1 MGCGAGPPK
10 RLIRVPIIVNPPILP
25 PGPDGIVSPTS
36 RILFARLL
44 GRCSLALLVTPPLQ
58 AQVGESGSM
67 PSGDPPLRLRLAPQL
82 DLRPR
87 SSEEEATSFGRADR
101 MSSRQT
107 PEGAVTVLDGAA
119 ELRQAGTL
127 LHADQIRYNQGTSEV
142 EAIGNVT
149 VDQVGTR
156 IAGPRLKLKLDTD
169 EGVFESPT
177 YDLPTDGGRG
187 HADRIE
193 MKGRGKFL
201 LSNATF
207 STCRPD
213 NEDWRIEARRID
225 IDQGDSSGKATTASL
240 VFQDRTILKAPAL
253 FFPIGDERKS
263 GVLTPSL
270 SITSRSG
277 AEVQVP
283 YYFNLAPN
291 YDLTLS
297 PRLSVR
303 RGLQLGSQFRYLFR
317 PMAGELIADYTPH
330 DSDAGRSRYFYSATN
345 TISRLGDWS
354 GGWHLKGVSDDN
366 YFVDYSRTLVDASE
380 RSLPRDVFLS
390 RDFGQWNFLGR
401 VLRYQNI
408 LEARLAP
415 PYEKLPQFQLS
426 TYRTDVHGFD
436 VGLLNDVTWFSRPLR
451 GSAEGMR
458 GVFNPSIAYPI
469 RRPAWF
475 VTPKASLHAST
486 YQLDVNPFG
495 ERTLSRV
502 VPTWSLDS
510 GVIMER
516 DVHWQGRPA
525 IQTLEP
531 RLFYVY
537 TPFRDQSQFPV
548 FDSAA
553 NDFNFAQL
561 FTENPFTGHDRIA
574 DSNQL
579 TAALITRHIDGA
591 TGVERLRLALAQRFY
606 FDSQEVTIPGQT
618 SRTDR
623 RSDLLLAASSEL
635 GGGHSF
641 DSGIQYAIDDDRVPR
656 VSASWRYWPGDRRL
670 LNLGVRYQSHE
681 YAQWNASW
689 QWPLSARWSSLGK
702 INYSFLQE
710 RNNPATGQLVDVRPG
725 LVEGLLGFEYAEDC
739 WAARF
744 VVQRFVTAEGSDTT
758 AFFLQFDLRGLGRL
772 GADPFGILVRNIPG
786 YRIPDNRPPPS
797 SRFYGYE

>member
-1 MGCGAGPPK
+1 
-10 RLIRVPIIVNPPILP
+10 
-25 PGPDGIVSPTS
+25 
-36 RILFARLL
+36 
-44 GRCSLALLVTPPLQ
+44 
-58 AQVGESGSM
+58 VGEGGTNSGE
-67 PSGDPPLRLRLAPQL
+67 PVRLKLAPQL

-87 SSEEEATSFGRADR
+87 RSEDAPATSFGRADR

-119 ELRQAGTL
+119 ELRQSGTL
-127 LHADQIRYNQGTSEV
+127 LHADQIRYNQGSSEV

-149 VDQVGTR
+149 VDQGETR
-156 IAGPRLKLKLDTD
+156 IVGPSLKLQLDTD
-169 EGVFESPT
+169 TGVFESPT
-177 YDLPTDGGRG
+177 YALPVNGGRG
-187 HADRIE
+187 RADRIE
-193 MKGRGKFL
+193 MKGRGRFL

-207 STCRPD
+207 STCRPEND
-213 NEDWRIEARRID
+213 DWRIEARRID
-225 IDQGDSSGKATTASL
+225 IDQEDGSGKASAASL
-240 VFQDRTILKAPAL
+240 VFQDRTILKAPVL

-270 SITSRSG
+270 SITSTSG
-277 AEVQVP
+277 AEIEVP
-283 YYFNLAPN
+283 YYLNLAPN
-291 YDLTLS
+291 YDLTLA
-297 PRLSVR
+297 PRLSPR
-303 RGLQLGSQFRYLFR
+303 RGLQLGSDFRYLFR
-317 PMAGELIADYTPH
+317 PMAGELAANYTPY
-330 DSDAGRSRYFYSATN
+330 DREAGRSRYYYNATN
-345 TISRLGDWS
+345 AISNLGGWS
-354 GGWHLKGVSDDN
+354 GGWYIKGVSDDN

-401 VLRYQNI
+401 VTRYQNI

-415 PYEKLPQFQLS
+415 PYEKVPQFQVS
-426 TYRTDVHGFD
+426 TYRTDVGGFD
-436 VGLLNDVTWFSRPLR
+436 IGLINDVTWFSQPLA

-458 GVFNPSIAYPI
+458 GVFNPSISYPI
-469 RRPAWF
+469 LRPAWF
-475 VTPKASLHAST
+475 VTPKVSLHAST
-486 YQLDVNPFG
+486 YQLDVNPAG
-495 ERTLSRV
+495 ERTLNRV
-502 VPTWSLDS
+502 LPTYSLDS

-516 DVHWQGRPA
+516 DVQWQGRPA

-531 RLFYVY
+531 RLFYAY
-537 TPFRDQSQFPV
+537 TPFEDQSQFPV
-548 FDSAA
+548 FDSTV

-561 FTENPFTGHDRIA
+561 FTENSFTGHDRIA

-579 TAALITRHIDGA
+579 TAALVTRHIDGP

-623 RSDLLLAASSEL
+623 RSDVLLAASSEL

-641 DSGIQYAIDDDRVPR
+641 DSGIQYAIRDDRIPR
-656 VSASWRYWPGDRRL
+656 VSASWRYWPGDGRL
-670 LNLGVRYQSHE
+670 LNAGVRYQSKE
-681 YAQWNASW
+681 YAQWSASW
-689 QWPLSARWSSLGK
+689 QWPMSARWSSLGK

-710 RNNPATGQLVDVRPG
+710 RNDPATGQLVDAKPG

-739 WAARF
+739 WATRF
-744 VVQRFVTAEGSDTT
+744 VVQRFVTAEGQDTT
-758 AFFLQFDLRGLGRL
+758 AFFLQVDLRGLGRL

>member
-1 MGCGAGPPK
+1 M
-10 RLIRVPIIVNPPILP
+10 L
-25 PGPDGIVSPTS
+25 
-36 RILFARLL
+36 
-44 GRCSLALLVTPPLQ
+44 TPSVQ
-58 AQVGESGSM
+58 AQGTGGGDA
-67 PSGDPPLRLRLAPQL
+67 PSAGPPLRLKLAPQL

-87 SSEEEATSFGRADR
+87 GSDEPATSFGRADR
-101 MSSRQT
+101 MSSGQT
-107 PEGAVTVLDGAA
+107 PEGTVTVLDGAA
-119 ELRQAGTL
+119 ELRQSGTL
-127 LHADQIRYNQGTSEV
+127 LHADQIRYNQSRSEV
-142 EAIGNVT
+142 EAVGNVT
-149 VDQVGTR
+149 VDQGGTR
-156 IAGPRLKLKLDTD
+156 IAGPRLKLQLDTD

-177 YDLPTDGGRG
+177 YDLPVEGGRG
-187 HADRIE
+187 RADRIE
-193 MKGRGKFL
+193 MKGRGRFL

-207 STCRPD
+207 STCRPEND
-213 NEDWRIEARRID
+213 DWRIEARRIE
-225 IDQGDSSGKATTASL
+225 IDQQDGSGKASTASL
-240 VFQDRTILKAPAL
+240 VFQDRTILKSPVL

-270 SITSRSG
+270 SVTSRSG
-277 AEVQVP
+277 VEVEVP
-283 YYFNLAPN
+283 YYLNLAPN
-291 YDLTLS
+291 YDLTLA

-317 PMAGELIADYTPH
+317 PMAGELIADYSPY
-330 DSDAGRSRYFYSATN
+330 DRSAGRSRYFYNSTN
-345 TISRLGDWS
+345 AISNLGGWS
-354 GGWHLKGVSDDN
+354 GGWYLKGVSDDN

-380 RSLPRDVFLS
+380 RSLPRDVFLT

-401 VLRYQNI
+401 VTTYQNI
-408 LEARLAP
+408 LEARLVP

-436 VGLLNDVTWFSRPLR
+436 IGLINDVTWFSRPLAR
-451 GSAEGMR
+451 SAEGMR
-458 GVFNPSIAYPI
+458 GVFNPSISYPI

-475 VTPKASLHAST
+475 VTPRASLHAST
-486 YQLDVNPFG
+486 YQLDANPAG
-495 ERTLSRV
+495 GQTLNRV

-516 DVHWQGRPA
+516 DVQWGGNAA

-537 TPFRDQSQFPV
+537 TPFREQSEFPV
-548 FDSAA
+548 FDSAV

-561 FTENPFTGHDRIA
+561 FTENSFTGHDRIA

-579 TAALITRHIDGA
+579 TAALITRHIDAG

-606 FDSQEVTIPGQT
+606 FDSQDVTIPGQS

-623 RSDLLLAASSEL
+623 RSDLLLAASGEL
-635 GGGHSF
+635 GGGHSV
-641 DSGIQYAIDDDRVPR
+641 DSGIQYALQDDRIPR
-656 VSASWRYWPGDRRL
+656 FSVSWRYWPGDRRL
-670 LNLGVRYQSHE
+670 LNAGVRYQSRE
-681 YAQWNASW
+681 YAQWNTSW
-689 QWPLSARWSSLGK
+689 QWPMSARWSALGK

-710 RNNPATGQLVDVRPG
+710 RNNPVTGQLVDVRPG

-739 WAARF
+739 WATRF
-744 VVQRFVTAEGSDTT
+744 VVQRFVTAEGRDTT

-797 SRFYGYE
+797 SRFCGYE